1 MDSMVSSKRK
11 NDAVI
16 AVCQDNKAHQLKIE
30 RVNRAAEKLTGY
42 RQLELVDKS
51 LERLLP
57 ESINDLITSY
67 LDYNDISSDLAS
79 VLRKVRD
86 FHLRNR
92 KGEEVPVTFKV
103 FYMPDSDAHKL
114 KYEFLMRDMTL
125 LQKVEELKQEMAQ
138 FHDGADMIEV
148 ETGLLKERAIMEALA
163 RIQSFFNQYV
173 VEVSVGVIGVDHLE
187 DLASEYGTTVE
198 EIIRQLSAK
207 AKRIFRT
214 DDIVGCIDHKYICGI
229 LFDCSAEDAQKAFTR
244 VKQMVER
251 DPLTIPGAKKPM
263 PVKLS
268 IGYSQIQPNQ
278 NPQHVLGKCKNAL
291 NKAQDVGGDRIYEV
305 VE

>member
-148 ETGLLKERAIMEALA
+148 ETGLLKERVIMEALA

-187 DLASEYGTTVE
+187 DLASEHGTTVE

-263 PVKLS
+263 PLKLS

-278 NPQHVLGKCKNAL
+278 DPQHVLGKCKSAL